1 MLEVYVPATS
11 ANIGPGYDCLGLC
24 LDLFNKFTFE
34 ELESGLQFEGCDEA
48 FASEDNL
55 VYKTML
61 FFYDRVKPK
70 KIPKGIKISFE
81 NNIPICRGL
90 GRVGSG
96 LFELGSKWMGHLPG
110 GLGIATIFAC
120 AIFAA
125 ISGSSVATAVTIGA
139 MAIPEMLKRGYD
151 RKLVVGSVAAGGTLG
166 ILIPP
171 SIPMILYGT
180 ITDESV
186 GKLFMSGVVPGALLT
201 VLFICYI
208 VFASWD
214 KPREPRSSHAEK
226 MKSLRENIWGL
237 FLPVII
243 IGGIYTG
250 IFTPTEAAAVGTVYA
265 LAITFFVYRSVTIQD
280 MPAILRATIKTSCMI
295 FSIMIGAML
304 FGYILTILQV
314 PQALM
319 RLVTEGDLNRWIV
332 MLGINIMLLILGCVL
347 ETVSIILI
355 TLPMLYPIIK
365 ALGFDPIWFNVVLL
379 INMELALIT
388 PPVGMNLFV
397 IKGISEDSSIQ
408 DIIAGAAPFAAI
420 MVFEILL
427 LCFVPEIATW
437 LPSVLK

>member
-1 MLEVYVPATS
+1 MILAGFSLFIIILLVIGMPVAFTLTIAGILGIIQFIDLSTLSQVPVIA
-11 ANIGPGYDCLGLC
+11 
-24 LDLFNKFTFE
+24 
-34 ELESGLQFEGCDEA
+34 
-48 FASEDNL
+48 
-55 VYKTML
+55 YKTLDSYVLTSVPLYILMSQIML
-61 FFYDRVKPK
+61 TGK
-70 KIPKGIKISFE
+70 
-81 NNIPICRGL
+81 
-90 GRVGSG
+90 VGSG

-201 VLFICYI
+201 LAFVAYI
-208 VFASWD
+208 VIDSWN
-214 KPREPRSSHAEK
+214 KPREEK
-226 MKSLRENIWGL
+226 ASMEEKLKALRENFWGL
-237 FLPVII
+237 LLPVII

-250 IFTPTEAAAVGTVYA
+250 VFTPTEAAAVGTIYA
-265 LAITFFVYRSVTIQD
+265 LVITFFVYRSLSVSD
-280 MPAILRATIKTSCMI
+280 MPGILRSTIKTSCMI
-295 FSIMIGAML
+295 FAIMVGAML
-304 FGYILTILQV
+304 FGYILTVLQV

-319 RLVTEGDLNRWIV
+319 SLVTEGHMNRWVI
-332 MLGINIMLLILGCVL
+332 LIGINIVLLILGCVL

-408 DIIAGAAPFAAI
+408 DIIAGSAPFALI
-420 MVFEILL
+420 MVAEIAL
-427 LCFVPEIATW
+427 LCFFPGIATW

>member
-1 MLEVYVPATS
+1 MILAGFSLFIIFLLVIGMPVAFTLSVAGILGIIQFVDVSFLSQVPVIA
-11 ANIGPGYDCLGLC
+11 
-24 LDLFNKFTFE
+24 
-34 ELESGLQFEGCDEA
+34 
-48 FASEDNL
+48 
-55 VYKTML
+55 YKTLDSYVLTSVPLYILMSQIML
-61 FFYDRVKPK
+61 T
-70 KIPKGIKISFE
+70 
-81 NNIPICRGL
+81 

-139 MAIPEMLKRGYD
+139 MAIPEVLKRGYD

-355 TLPMLYPIIK
+355 ILPMLYPIIK

-397 IKGISEDSSIQ
+397 IKGISEDSFIQ

>member
-1 MLEVYVPATS
+1 MILAGFSLFIIFLLVIGMPVAFTLSVAGILGIIQFVDVSFLSQVPVIA
-11 ANIGPGYDCLGLC
+11 
-24 LDLFNKFTFE
+24 
-34 ELESGLQFEGCDEA
+34 
-48 FASEDNL
+48 
-55 VYKTML
+55 YKTLDSYVLTSVPLYILMSQIML
-61 FFYDRVKPK
+61 T
-70 KIPKGIKISFE
+70 
-81 NNIPICRGL
+81 

-365 ALGFDPIWFNVVLL
+365 ALGFDHIWFNVVLL

>member
-1 MLEVYVPATS
+1 MVLAGFALFIIALLIIGMPVAFTLSLAGILGIIQFVDMSTLSQVPVIAFKTLNSYVLTSVPLYILMSQIMLT
-11 ANIGPGYDCLGLC
+11 
-24 LDLFNKFTFE
+24 
-34 ELESGLQFEGCDEA
+34 
-48 FASEDNL
+48 
-55 VYKTML
+55 
-61 FFYDRVKPK
+61 
-70 KIPKGIKISFE
+70 
-81 NNIPICRGL
+81 

-96 LFELGSKWMGHLPG
+96 LFDLGSKWMGHLPG

-151 RKLVVGSVAAGGTLG
+151 RRLVVGSVAAGGTLG

-201 VLFICYI
+201 LAFVAYI
-208 VFASWD
+208 VFASWN
-214 KPREPRSSHAEK
+214 KPREERAFHEAK

-237 FLPVII
+237 LLPVII

-265 LAITFFVYRSVTIQD
+265 LIITFFIYHSITIED

-295 FSIMIGAML
+295 FAIMVGAML
-304 FGYILTILQV
+304 FGYILTVLQV

-319 RLVTEGDLNRWIV
+319 SLVTEGHLNKWIV
-332 MLGINIMLLILGCVL
+332 LIGINIVLLILGCVL

-408 DIIAGAAPFAAI
+408 DIIVGAAPFAVI
-420 MVFEILL
+420 MVLEITL
-427 LCFVPEIATW
+427 LCFVPGIATW

>member
-1 MLEVYVPATS
+1 MILAGFSLFIIFLLVIGMPVAFTLSVAGILGIIQFVDVSFLSQVPVIA
-11 ANIGPGYDCLGLC
+11 
-24 LDLFNKFTFE
+24 
-34 ELESGLQFEGCDEA
+34 
-48 FASEDNL
+48 
-55 VYKTML
+55 YKTLDSYVLTSVPLYILMSQIML
-61 FFYDRVKPK
+61 T
-70 KIPKGIKISFE
+70 
-81 NNIPICRGL
+81 

-365 ALGFDPIWFNVVLL
+365 VLGFDPIWFNVVLL

>member
-1 MLEVYVPATS
+1 MILAGFSLFIIFLLVIGMPVAFTLSVAGILGIIQFVDVSFLSQVPVIA
-11 ANIGPGYDCLGLC
+11 
-24 LDLFNKFTFE
+24 
-34 ELESGLQFEGCDEA
+34 
-48 FASEDNL
+48 
-55 VYKTML
+55 YKTLDSYVLTSVPLYILMSQIML
-61 FFYDRVKPK
+61 T
-70 KIPKGIKISFE
+70 
-81 NNIPICRGL
+81 

-265 LAITFFVYRSVTIQD
+265 LAITFFYRSVTIQD

-355 TLPMLYPIIK
+355 ILPMLYPIIK

>member
-1 MLEVYVPATS
+1 MILAGFSLFIIFLLVIGMPVAFTLSVAGILGIIQFVDVSFLSQVPVIA
-11 ANIGPGYDCLGLC
+11 
-24 LDLFNKFTFE
+24 
-34 ELESGLQFEGCDEA
+34 
-48 FASEDNL
+48 
-55 VYKTML
+55 YKTLDSYVLTSVPLYILMSQIML
-61 FFYDRVKPK
+61 T
-70 KIPKGIKISFE
+70 
-81 NNIPICRGL
+81 

-365 ALGFDPIWFNVVLL
+365 ALSFDPIWFNVVLL

>member
-1 MLEVYVPATS
+1 MILAGFSLFIIFLLVIGMPVAFTLSVAGILGIIQFVDVSFLSQVPVIA
-11 ANIGPGYDCLGLC
+11 
-24 LDLFNKFTFE
+24 
-34 ELESGLQFEGCDEA
+34 
-48 FASEDNL
+48 
-55 VYKTML
+55 YKTLDSYVLTSVPLYILMSQIML
-61 FFYDRVKPK
+61 T
-70 KIPKGIKISFE
+70 
-81 NNIPICRGL
+81 

-139 MAIPEMLKRGYD
+139 MALPEMLKRGYD

>member
-1 MLEVYVPATS
+1 MILAGFSLFIIFLLVIGMPVAFTLSVAGILGIIQFVDVSFLSQVPVIA
-11 ANIGPGYDCLGLC
+11 
-24 LDLFNKFTFE
+24 
-34 ELESGLQFEGCDEA
+34 
-48 FASEDNL
+48 
-55 VYKTML
+55 YKTLDSYVLTSVPLYILMSQIML
-61 FFYDRVKPK
+61 T
-70 KIPKGIKISFE
+70 
-81 NNIPICRGL
+81 

-250 IFTPTEAAAVGTVYA
+250 IFTPTEAAAVGTVYT

>member
-1 MLEVYVPATS
+1 MILAGFSLFIIFLLVIGMPVAFTLSVAGILGIIQFVDVSFLSQVPVIA
-11 ANIGPGYDCLGLC
+11 
-24 LDLFNKFTFE
+24 
-34 ELESGLQFEGCDEA
+34 
-48 FASEDNL
+48 
-55 VYKTML
+55 YKTL
-61 FFYDRVKPK
+61 DSYV
-70 KIPKGIKISFE
+70 
-81 NNIPICRGL
+81 L
-90 GRVGSG
+90 TGRVGSG

>member
-1 MLEVYVPATS
+1 MILAGFSLFIIFLLVIGMPVAFTLSVAGILGIIQFVDVSFLSQVPVIA
-11 ANIGPGYDCLGLC
+11 
-24 LDLFNKFTFE
+24 
-34 ELESGLQFEGCDEA
+34 
-48 FASEDNL
+48 
-55 VYKTML
+55 YKTLDSYVLTSVPLYILMSQIML
-61 FFYDRVKPK
+61 T
-70 KIPKGIKISFE
+70 
-81 NNIPICRGL
+81 

-437 LPSVLK
+437 LSSVLK

>member
-1 MLEVYVPATS
+1 MILAGFSLFIIFLLVIGMPVAFTLSVAGILGIIQFVDVSFLSQVPVIA
-11 ANIGPGYDCLGLC
+11 
-24 LDLFNKFTFE
+24 
-34 ELESGLQFEGCDEA
+34 
-48 FASEDNL
+48 
-55 VYKTML
+55 YKTLDSYVLTSVPLYILMSQIML
-61 FFYDRVKPK
+61 T
-70 KIPKGIKISFE
+70 
-81 NNIPICRGL
+81 

-139 MAIPEMLKRGYD
+139 MAIPEMLKHGYD

-280 MPAILRATIKTSCMI
+280 MPGILRATIKTSCMI

>member
-1 MLEVYVPATS
+1 MILAGFSLFIIFLLVIGMPVAFTLSVAGILGIIQFVDVSFLSQVPVIA
-11 ANIGPGYDCLGLC
+11 
-24 LDLFNKFTFE
+24 
-34 ELESGLQFEGCDEA
+34 
-48 FASEDNL
+48 
-55 VYKTML
+55 YKTLDSYVLTSVPLYILMSQIML
-61 FFYDRVKPK
+61 T
-70 KIPKGIKISFE
+70 
-81 NNIPICRGL
+81 

-166 ILIPP
+166 ILITP

-355 TLPMLYPIIK
+355 ILPMLYPIIK

>member
-1 MLEVYVPATS
+1 MILAGFSLFIIFLLVIGMPVAFTLSVAGILGIIQFVDVSFLSQVPVIA
-11 ANIGPGYDCLGLC
+11 
-24 LDLFNKFTFE
+24 
-34 ELESGLQFEGCDEA
+34 
-48 FASEDNL
+48 
-55 VYKTML
+55 YKTLDSYVLTSVPLYILMSQIML
-61 FFYDRVKPK
+61 T
-70 KIPKGIKISFE
+70 
-81 NNIPICRGL
+81 

-214 KPREPRSSHAEK
+214 RPREPRSSHAEK

-355 TLPMLYPIIK
+355 ILPMLYPIIK

>member
-1 MLEVYVPATS
+1 MILAGFSLFIIFALVIGMPVAFTLSVAGILGIIQFVDVSFLSQVPVIA
-11 ANIGPGYDCLGLC
+11 
-24 LDLFNKFTFE
+24 
-34 ELESGLQFEGCDEA
+34 
-48 FASEDNL
+48 
-55 VYKTML
+55 YKTLDSYVLTSVPLYILMSQIML
-61 FFYDRVKPK
+61 T
-70 KIPKGIKISFE
+70 
-81 NNIPICRGL
+81 

>member
-1 MLEVYVPATS
+1 MILAGFSLFIIFLLVIGMPVAFTLFVAGILGIIQFVDVSFLSQVPVIA
-11 ANIGPGYDCLGLC
+11 
-24 LDLFNKFTFE
+24 
-34 ELESGLQFEGCDEA
+34 
-48 FASEDNL
+48 
-55 VYKTML
+55 YKTLDSYVLTSVPLYILMSQIML
-61 FFYDRVKPK
+61 T
-70 KIPKGIKISFE
+70 
-81 NNIPICRGL
+81 

-186 GKLFMSGVVPGALLT
+186 GKLFMSGVVPGALLM

>member
-1 MLEVYVPATS
+1 MILAGFSLFIIFLLVIGMPVAFTLSVAGILGIIQFVDVSFLSQVPVIA
-11 ANIGPGYDCLGLC
+11 
-24 LDLFNKFTFE
+24 
-34 ELESGLQFEGCDEA
+34 
-48 FASEDNL
+48 
-55 VYKTML
+55 YKTLDSYVLTSVPLYILMSQIML
-61 FFYDRVKPK
+61 T
-70 KIPKGIKISFE
+70 
-81 NNIPICRGL
+81 

-355 TLPMLYPIIK
+355 ILPMLYPIIK

-397 IKGISEDSSIQ
+397 IKGISPDSTIGQIIQ
-408 DIIAGAAPFAAI
+408 GSVPFAII
-420 MVFEILL
+420 MALEIVL
-427 LCFVPEIATW
+427 LCLAPDLATW
-437 LPSVLK
+437 LPAVLQ

>member
-1 MLEVYVPATS
+1 MILAGFSLFIIFLLVIGMPVAFTLSVAGILGIIQFVDVSFLSQVPVIA
-11 ANIGPGYDCLGLC
+11 
-24 LDLFNKFTFE
+24 
-34 ELESGLQFEGCDEA
+34 
-48 FASEDNL
+48 
-55 VYKTML
+55 YKTLDSYVLTSVPLYILMSQIML
-61 FFYDRVKPK
+61 T
-70 KIPKGIKISFE
+70 
-81 NNIPICRGL
+81 

-420 MVFEILL
+420 MVFEVLL

>member
-1 MLEVYVPATS
+1 MILAGFSLFIIFLLVIGMPVAFTLSVAGILGIIQFVDVSFLSQVPVIA
-11 ANIGPGYDCLGLC
+11 
-24 LDLFNKFTFE
+24 
-34 ELESGLQFEGCDEA
+34 
-48 FASEDNL
+48 
-55 VYKTML
+55 YKTLDSYVLTSVPLYILMSQIML
-61 FFYDRVKPK
+61 T
-70 KIPKGIKISFE
+70 
-81 NNIPICRGL
+81 

-280 MPAILRATIKTSCMI
+280 MPAIFRATIKTSCMI
-295 FSIMIGAML
+295 FSIMIGARL

>member
-1 MLEVYVPATS
+1 MILAGFSLFIIFLLVIGMPVAFTLSVAGILGIIQFLDVSFLSQVPVIA
-11 ANIGPGYDCLGLC
+11 
-24 LDLFNKFTFE
+24 
-34 ELESGLQFEGCDEA
+34 
-48 FASEDNL
+48 
-55 VYKTML
+55 YKTLDSYVLTSVPLYILMSQIML
-61 FFYDRVKPK
+61 T
-70 KIPKGIKISFE
+70 
-81 NNIPICRGL
+81 

>member
-1 MLEVYVPATS
+1 MILAGFSLFIIFLLVIGMPVAFTLSVAGILGIIQFVDVSFLSQVPVIA
-11 ANIGPGYDCLGLC
+11 
-24 LDLFNKFTFE
+24 
-34 ELESGLQFEGCDEA
+34 
-48 FASEDNL
+48 
-55 VYKTML
+55 YKTLDSYVLTSVPLYILMSQIML
-61 FFYDRVKPK
+61 T
-70 KIPKGIKISFE
+70 
-81 NNIPICRGL
+81 

-96 LFELGSKWMGHLPG
+96 LFELGSKWMGHIPG

-355 TLPMLYPIIK
+355 ILPMLYPIIK

>member
-1 MLEVYVPATS
+1 MILAGFSLFIIFLLVIGMPVAFTLSVAGILGIIQFVDLSFLSQVPVIA
-11 ANIGPGYDCLGLC
+11 
-24 LDLFNKFTFE
+24 
-34 ELESGLQFEGCDEA
+34 
-48 FASEDNL
+48 
-55 VYKTML
+55 YKTLDSYVLTSVPLYILMSQIML
-61 FFYDRVKPK
+61 T
-70 KIPKGIKISFE
+70 
-81 NNIPICRGL
+81 
-90 GRVGSG
+90 GRVGRG

>member
-1 MLEVYVPATS
+1 MILAGFSLFIIFLLVIGMPVAFTLSVAGILGIIQFVDVSFLSQVPVIA
-11 ANIGPGYDCLGLC
+11 
-24 LDLFNKFTFE
+24 
-34 ELESGLQFEGCDEA
+34 
-48 FASEDNL
+48 
-55 VYKTML
+55 YKTLDSYVLTSVPLYILMSQIML
-61 FFYDRVKPK
+61 T
-70 KIPKGIKISFE
+70 
-81 NNIPICRGL
+81 

-201 VLFICYI
+201 VFFICYI

-226 MKSLRENIWGL
+226 MKSLRENVWGL

>member
-1 MLEVYVPATS
+1 MILAGFSLFIIFLLVIGMPVAFTLSVAGILGIIQFVDVSFLSQVPVIA
-11 ANIGPGYDCLGLC
+11 
-24 LDLFNKFTFE
+24 
-34 ELESGLQFEGCDEA
+34 
-48 FASEDNL
+48 
-55 VYKTML
+55 YKTLDSYVLTSVPLYILMSQIML
-61 FFYDRVKPK
+61 T
-70 KIPKGIKISFE
+70 
-81 NNIPICRGL
+81 

-226 MKSLRENIWGL
+226 MKSLREDIWGL

>member
-1 MLEVYVPATS
+1 MILAGFSLFIIFLLVIGMPVAFTLSVAGILGIIQFVDVSFLSQVPVIA
-11 ANIGPGYDCLGLC
+11 
-24 LDLFNKFTFE
+24 
-34 ELESGLQFEGCDEA
+34 
-48 FASEDNL
+48 
-55 VYKTML
+55 YKTLDSYVLTSVPLYILMSQIML
-61 FFYDRVKPK
+61 T
-70 KIPKGIKISFE
+70 
-81 NNIPICRGL
+81 

-420 MVFEILL
+420 MVFEIHL
-427 LCFVPEIATW
+427 LCFVPEIATGR
-437 LPSVLK
+437 PSVLK

>member
-1 MLEVYVPATS
+1 MILAGFSLFIIFLLVIGMPVAFTLSVAGILGIIQFVDVSFLSQVPVIA
-11 ANIGPGYDCLGLC
+11 
-24 LDLFNKFTFE
+24 
-34 ELESGLQFEGCDEA
+34 
-48 FASEDNL
+48 
-55 VYKTML
+55 YKTLDSYVLTSVPLYILMSQIML
-61 FFYDRVKPK
+61 T
-70 KIPKGIKISFE
+70 
-81 NNIPICRGL
+81 

-280 MPAILRATIKTSCMI
+280 VPAILRATIKTSCMI

>member
-1 MLEVYVPATS
+1 MILAGFSLFIIFLLVIGMPVAFTLSVAGILGIIQFVDVSFLSQVPVIA
-11 ANIGPGYDCLGLC
+11 
-24 LDLFNKFTFE
+24 
-34 ELESGLQFEGCDEA
+34 
-48 FASEDNL
+48 
-55 VYKTML
+55 YKTLDSYVLTSVPLYILMSQIML
-61 FFYDRVKPK
+61 T
-70 KIPKGIKISFE
+70 
-81 NNIPICRGL
+81 

-355 TLPMLYPIIK
+355 ILPMLYPIIK

-397 IKGISEDSSIQ
+397 IKGISEDSFIQ